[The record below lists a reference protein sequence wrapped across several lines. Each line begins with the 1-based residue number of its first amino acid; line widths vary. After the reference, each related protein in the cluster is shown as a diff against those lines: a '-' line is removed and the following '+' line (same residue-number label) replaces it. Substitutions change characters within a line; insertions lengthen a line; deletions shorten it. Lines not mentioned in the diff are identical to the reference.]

1 MEYKDEISASDLYER
16 IREHIYNSASP
27 LDELYRANHYG
38 EQWVNKFLKPT
49 ETINE
54 TQMSKI
60 LDWLAIDLEDEI
72 EAEENEIDAEIDEN
86 YS

>member
-1 MEYKDEISASDLYER
+1 MKYKDEISAPDLYER

-38 EQWVNKFLKPT
+38 EQWVKKFLKPT

-72 EAEENEIDAEIDEN
+72 EAEENELDKEVDEN
-86 YS
+86 YL